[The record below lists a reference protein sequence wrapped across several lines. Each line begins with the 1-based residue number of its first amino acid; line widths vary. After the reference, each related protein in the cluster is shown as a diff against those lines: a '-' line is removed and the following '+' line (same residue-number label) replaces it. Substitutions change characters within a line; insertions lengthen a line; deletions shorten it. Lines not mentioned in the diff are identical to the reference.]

1 MPPSLPYR
9 WDQRPRCTVTCSA
22 LESPGMASES
32 VEATGT
38 GALSEIM
45 GLFWLVIQIHR
56 RYNHTLNSSG
66 MGQNGNIVLEET
78 DVPMYIFWII
88 FMHKGRNTLYWD
100 QSSWISK
107 GLPTTYFNLKGT
119 DCPKLSSQMS
129 SSPVSQVTL
138 ISSLRST
145 HLYW

>member
-1 MPPSLPYR
+1 M
-9 WDQRPRCTVTCSA
+9 TCSA

-56 RYNHTLNSSG
+56 RYKHTFNSSG

-78 DVPMYIFWII
+78 DVPMYIF
-88 FMHKGRNTLYWD
+88 
-100 QSSWISK
+100 
-107 GLPTTYFNLKGT
+107 
-119 DCPKLSSQMS
+119 
-129 SSPVSQVTL
+129 
-138 ISSLRST
+138 
-145 HLYW
+145 